1 MKLLE
6 ELKRSSSK
14 WIKTQGN
21 RYCNFYWQDGYGIF
35 SVNPAEI
42 DKVIKY
48 IQKQEEHHKTQIFTD
63 EYLAFLHKY
72 NIEYDPKYIRD

>member
-14 WIKTQGN
+14 WIKTQGD
-21 RYCNFYWQDGYGIF
+21 RYSDFYRQEGYGAF
-35 SVNPAEI
+35 SVNPVEI
-42 DKVIKY
+42 DKVITY
-48 IQKQEEHHKTQIFTD
+48 IQMQEEHHKTKVFMD

-72 NIEYDPKYIRD
+72 NVEYDEKYIRD